1 LKRHVSDGYLFASL
15 KKFDEFARKEGL
27 STETEGT
34 HDQFMKCISETVQ
47 KHRRNSS
54 LLHGFRVESM
64 FAHVAAAL
72 GECEI
77 INEEDSGTF
86 FSIDGKLVRPD
97 FRLLLRSGDQYL
109 VEVKNF
115 RPKDPFK
122 PYRIKG
128 TYLSSIRSYAVALG
142 VPLKIAIYWSA
153 WNMWSLVDVNHFNK
167 TRSDFQ
173 ISMPDAMKRSEMVLL
188 GDCMVA
194 TVPPLALRF
203 YADPQKPRSVGESGE
218 VAFTIGRAVVCAGDE
233 ELTDPLESSLA
244 WFFMLYG
251 KWEEVDQSAKVT
263 ESLLQYTEM
272 KVSPIQSD
280 PKQGFAI
287 LGFLSEMISR
297 QYNQLTAGDGEIR
310 HLIPQAEPDQLGVLI
325 PHDHKGK
332 VLKLWRFNVQPNF
345 DDITKKAS

>member
-1 LKRHVSDGYLFASL
+1 M
-15 KKFDEFARKEGL
+15 FDEFARKEGL
-27 STETEGT
+27 SIETEGT
-34 HDQFMKCISETVQ
+34 HDQFIQCISQTLQ
-47 KHRRNSS
+47 KHRKNPS
-54 LLHGFRVESM
+54 LIHGFRVESM

-72 GECEI
+72 GECQI
-77 INEEDSGTF
+77 INEEDSGIF
-86 FSIDGKLVRPD
+86 FSIDRKLVRPD
-97 FRLLLRSGDQYL
+97 FRLLLRSGYQYL

-122 PYRIKG
+122 PYRIKKA
-128 TYLSSIRSYAVALG
+128 YLSSLRSYAEALG

-153 WNMWSLVDVNHFNK
+153 WNMWSLVDVNHFNE
-167 TRSDFQ
+167 RPSDFE

-194 TVPPLALRF
+194 TVPPLSLRF
-203 YADPQKPRSVGESGE
+203 YADPQKPRSVDEYGE

-251 KWEEVDQSAKVT
+251 KWEEVDQSTKVT
-263 ESLLQYTEM
+263 ENLLEYTEM
-272 KVSPIQSD
+272 KVSSIQTD

-287 LGFLSEMISR
+287 FGFLSEMISR
-297 QYNQLTAGDGEIR
+297 QYNQLTAGNGEIR
-310 HLIPQAEPDQLGVLI
+310 HLIPQQGPDQLGVLI
-325 PHDHKGK
+325 PHNHKGK

-345 DDITKKAS
+345 DNIAKKAS